1 MRSRIILA
9 FSFLSVLFAQTQ
21 LGSDIDG
28 EARDDWS
35 GVSVSM
41 NSDGDRVAIGAYY
54 NDGGTGDIA
63 TIVFTT
69 NTAGQTYLNF
79 TEQTEMVDAD
89 DNPITIKSKARG
101 IVVAK

>member
-1 MRSRIILA
+1 MGA
-9 FSFLSVLFAQTQ
+9 
-21 LGSDIDG
+21 GN
-28 EARDDWS
+28 
-35 GVSVSM
+35 GVS
-41 NSDGDRVAIGAYY
+41 
-54 NDGGTGDIA
+54 GTGDIA

-101 IVVAK
+101 MVVAK